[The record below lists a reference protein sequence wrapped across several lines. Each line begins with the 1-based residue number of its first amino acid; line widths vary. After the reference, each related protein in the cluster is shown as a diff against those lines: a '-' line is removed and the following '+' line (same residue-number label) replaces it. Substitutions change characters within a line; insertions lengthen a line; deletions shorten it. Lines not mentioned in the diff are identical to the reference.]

1 MEWVTVAPYLGLV
14 AALVLAVWQAR
25 ARSGADIS
33 IEAGDSLLRQYEA
46 QGRQLHEAQRAER
59 KAEWAYLDLL
69 QWSIRV
75 QQQVAQEAPGVKLP
89 PMPRRAIN
97 GEASDLPPFT
107 DRDEVRLRKVLV
119 ERLQMDDLR
128 TLAFDLGCEDLRGE
142 TAGEMARSLLDYV
155 RTRRKWPQLQKWLAD
170 NRPDIEV

>member
-1 MEWVTVAPYLGLV
+1 MEWVVIAPYLGLL

-25 ARSGADIS
+25 ARNGTDIS

-46 QGRQLHEAQRAER
+46 QGRELKAAQRASR
-59 KAEWAYLDLL
+59 QAEWAYLDLL

-75 QQQVAQEAPGVKLP
+75 QQQVAQDAPGVHLP

-97 GEASDLPPFT
+97 EEFSDLPPLT

-119 ERLQMDDLR
+119 ERLQGDELR
-128 TLAFDLGCEDLRGE
+128 TLAFDLGCEDLHGA

-155 RTRRKWPQLQKWLAD
+155 RTRRKGADLLKWLAD
-170 NRPDIEV
+170 NRPDIKE

>member
-14 AALVLAVWQAR
+14 AALALAVWQAR

-69 QWSIRV
+69 QWSIRE
-75 QQQVAQEAPGVKLP
+75 QQQ
-89 PMPRRAIN
+89 
-97 GEASDLPPFT
+97 
-107 DRDEVRLRKVLV
+107 DRKSVV
-119 ERLQMDDLR
+119 
-128 TLAFDLGCEDLRGE
+128 
-142 TAGEMARSLLDYV
+142 
-155 RTRRKWPQLQKWLAD
+155 
-170 NRPDIEV
+170 

>member
-1 MEWVTVAPYLGLV
+1 MSFTDIAPYLGLL
-14 AALVLAVWQAR
+14 AALALGVWQAR
-25 ARSGADIS
+25 VRSGADIS

-75 QQQVAQEAPGVKLP
+75 QQQVAQEAPGVCLP

-119 ERLQMDDLR
+119 ERLQGDELR

-142 TAGEMARSLLDYV
+142 TAGEMARALLDYV

-170 NRPDIEV
+170 NRPDIEA